1 MGRYKNPLVYDY
13 WFSSWYGFGTSTF
26 DEDDQK
32 HKMTSTVMNM
42 TKHLTLGR
50 VEKSGIVVTAI
61 LVLAN
66 LILGSQAL
74 AVGVAVGGLL
84 VIVNFLAIR
93 LLVGALI
100 GKAYTKGY
108 SIFILLT
115 KMLVLVAL
123 VVIFFL
129 FTKLNIYGFFIG
141 VSGVVIVIIGES
153 LRGNKDGAL

>member
-1 MGRYKNPLVYDY
+1 
-13 WFSSWYGFGTSTF
+13 
-26 DEDDQK
+26 
-32 HKMTSTVMNM
+32 MTSTAMDISKN
-42 TKHLTLGR
+42 LTLGR
-50 VEKSGIVVTAI
+50 VEKSGIVVTGI
-61 LVLAN
+61 LVLVN

-74 AVGVAVGGLL
+74 AIGAAVGGLL
-84 VIVNFLAIR
+84 VIANFLAIR

-108 SIFILLT
+108 SIFILLV

-123 VVIFFL
+123 VVAFFL

>member
-1 MGRYKNPLVYDY
+1 
-13 WFSSWYGFGTSTF
+13 
-26 DEDDQK
+26 
-32 HKMTSTVMNM
+32 MTSTAMNK
-42 TKHLTLGR
+42 TKNITLGR
-50 VEKSGIVVTAI
+50 VEKSGIVVTGI

-66 LILGSQAL
+66 LIVGSQAL
-74 AVGVAVGGLL
+74 AIGVAVGGLL
-84 VIVNFLAIR
+84 VIANFLAIR

-100 GKAYTKGY
+100 GRAYTKGY
-108 SIFILLT
+108 SIFILFV

-123 VVIFFL
+123 VVVFFL

>member
-1 MGRYKNPLVYDY
+1 
-13 WFSSWYGFGTSTF
+13 
-26 DEDDQK
+26 
-32 HKMTSTVMNM
+32 MTSTAMNI
-42 TKHLTLGR
+42 TKNLTLGR
-50 VEKSGIVVTAI
+50 VEKSGIVVTGI
-61 LVLAN
+61 LVLIN

-74 AVGVAVGGLL
+74 AIGVAVGGFL
-84 VIVNFLAIR
+84 VIANFLAIR

-108 SIFILLT
+108 SIFILLV

-123 VVIFFL
+123 VVVFFL

-153 LRGNKDGAL
+153 LRGNKNGAL

>member
-1 MGRYKNPLVYDY
+1 
-13 WFSSWYGFGTSTF
+13 
-26 DEDDQK
+26 
-32 HKMTSTVMNM
+32 MTSTAMNI
-42 TKHLTLGR
+42 TKNLTLGR
-50 VEKSGIVVTAI
+50 VEKSGVIVTGI

-74 AVGVAVGGLL
+74 AIGVAVGGLL
-84 VIVNFLAIR
+84 LIANFLAIR

-108 SIFILLT
+108 SIFILLV
-115 KMLVLVAL
+115 KMLVLVAM
-123 VVIFFL
+123 VVVLFL

-153 LRGNKDGAL
+153 LRGNRDGAL

>member
-1 MGRYKNPLVYDY
+1 
-13 WFSSWYGFGTSTF
+13 
-26 DEDDQK
+26 
-32 HKMTSTVMNM
+32 MTSTAMNM
-42 TKHLTLGR
+42 TRNLTLGR
-50 VEKSGIVVTAI
+50 VEKSGIVVTGI
-61 LVLAN
+61 LVLVN

-74 AVGVAVGGLL
+74 AIGVAVGGLL
-84 VIVNFLAIR
+84 VIANFLAIR

-108 SIFILLT
+108 SIFILLV

-141 VSGVVIVIIGES
+141 VSGVVLVIIGES

>member
-1 MGRYKNPLVYDY
+1 
-13 WFSSWYGFGTSTF
+13 
-26 DEDDQK
+26 
-32 HKMTSTVMNM
+32 MTSTAMDI
-42 TKHLTLGR
+42 TKNLSLGR
-50 VEKSGIVVTAI
+50 IEKSGIVVTGI
-61 LVLAN
+61 LVLVN

-74 AVGVAVGGLL
+74 AIGAAVGGLL
-84 VIVNFLAIR
+84 VIANFLAIR

-108 SIFILLT
+108 SIFILLV

-123 VVIFFL
+123 VVAFFL

>member
-1 MGRYKNPLVYDY
+1 MVYY
-13 WFSSWYGFGTSTF
+13 HWSNSWHDFRVYTI

-32 HKMTSTVMNM
+32 NKMTSAAMDI
-42 TKHLTLGR
+42 TKNLTLGR
-50 VEKSGIVVTAI
+50 VEKSGIVVTGI
-61 LVLAN
+61 LVLVN

-74 AVGVAVGGLL
+74 AIGVAVGGLL
-84 VIVNFLAIR
+84 VIANFLAIR

-108 SIFILLT
+108 SIFILLV

-123 VVIFFL
+123 VVAFFL

>member
-1 MGRYKNPLVYDY
+1 
-13 WFSSWYGFGTSTF
+13 
-26 DEDDQK
+26 
-32 HKMTSTVMNM
+32 MTSTAMNI
-42 TKHLTLGR
+42 TKNLTLGR
-50 VEKSGIVVTAI
+50 VEKSGVVVTGI
-61 LVLAN
+61 LVLVN
-66 LILGSQAL
+66 LILGSRAL
-74 AVGVAVGGLL
+74 AIGVAVGGLL
-84 VIVNFLAIR
+84 VIANFLAIR

-108 SIFILLT
+108 SIFILLV
-115 KMLVLVAL
+115 KMLVLVAM

>member
-1 MGRYKNPLVYDY
+1 
-13 WFSSWYGFGTSTF
+13 
-26 DEDDQK
+26 
-32 HKMTSTVMNM
+32 MTSTAMNI
-42 TKHLTLGR
+42 TKNSTLRR
-50 VEKSGIVVTAI
+50 VEKSGIVVTGI
-61 LVLAN
+61 LALVN

-74 AVGVAVGGLL
+74 AIGVAVGGLL
-84 VIVNFLAIR
+84 VIANFLAIR

-108 SIFILLT
+108 SVFILLF

-123 VVIFFL
+123 VVILFL

-141 VSGVVIVIIGES
+141 VSGVVIVIIGEN

>member
-1 MGRYKNPLVYDY
+1 
-13 WFSSWYGFGTSTF
+13 
-26 DEDDQK
+26 
-32 HKMTSTVMNM
+32 MTSAAMDI
-42 TKHLTLGR
+42 TKNLTLGR
-50 VEKSGIVVTAI
+50 VEKSGIVVTGI
-61 LVLAN
+61 LVLVN

-74 AVGVAVGGLL
+74 AIGVAVGGLL
-84 VIVNFLAIR
+84 VIANFLAIR

-108 SIFILLT
+108 SIFILLV

-123 VVIFFL
+123 VVAFFL

>member
-1 MGRYKNPLVYDY
+1 
-13 WFSSWYGFGTSTF
+13 
-26 DEDDQK
+26 
-32 HKMTSTVMNM
+32 MTSTPMNM
-42 TKHLTLGR
+42 TRNLTLGR
-50 VEKSGIVVTAI
+50 VEKSGIVVTGI
-61 LVLAN
+61 LVLLT

-74 AVGVAVGGLL
+74 AIGVAVGGLL
-84 VIVNFLAIR
+84 VIANFLAIR

-108 SIFILLT
+108 SIFILLV

-141 VSGVVIVIIGES
+141 VSGVVLVIIGES

>member
-1 MGRYKNPLVYDY
+1 
-13 WFSSWYGFGTSTF
+13 
-26 DEDDQK
+26 
-32 HKMTSTVMNM
+32 MTSTAMDI
-42 TKHLTLGR
+42 TKNLTLGR
-50 VEKSGIVVTAI
+50 VEKSGIVVTGI
-61 LVLAN
+61 LVLVN

-74 AVGVAVGGLL
+74 AIGVAVGGLL
-84 VIVNFLAIR
+84 VIANFLTIR

-108 SIFILLT
+108 SVFILLV

-153 LRGNKDGAL
+153 LRGNKGGAL

>member
-1 MGRYKNPLVYDY
+1 
-13 WFSSWYGFGTSTF
+13 
-26 DEDDQK
+26 
-32 HKMTSTVMNM
+32 MTSTVMDI
-42 TKHLTLGR
+42 TKNLTLGR
-50 VEKSGIVVTAI
+50 VEKSGIAVTGI
-61 LVLAN
+61 LVLVN
-66 LILGSQAL
+66 LILGSHAL
-74 AVGVAVGGLL
+74 AIGVAVGGLL
-84 VIVNFLAIR
+84 VIANFLAIR

-108 SIFILLT
+108 SIFILLV

-123 VVIFFL
+123 VVAFFL

>member
-1 MGRYKNPLVYDY
+1 
-13 WFSSWYGFGTSTF
+13 
-26 DEDDQK
+26 
-32 HKMTSTVMNM
+32 MTSTAMNI
-42 TKHLTLGR
+42 TKNLTLGR

-74 AVGVAVGGLL
+74 AIGVAVGGLL
-84 VIVNFLAIR
+84 VIANFLAIR

-108 SIFILLT
+108 SIFILLV
-115 KMLVLVAL
+115 KMLVLCAL
-123 VVIFFL
+123 VVILFL
-129 FTKLNIYGFFIG
+129 FTELNIYGFFIG

-153 LRGNKDGAL
+153 LRGSRDGAL

>member
-1 MGRYKNPLVYDY
+1 LVYY
-13 WFSSWYGFGTSTF
+13 HWSNSWHDFRVYTI

-32 HKMTSTVMNM
+32 NKMTSAAMDI
-42 TKHLTLGR
+42 TKNLTLGR
-50 VEKSGIVVTAI
+50 VEKSGIVVTGI
-61 LVLAN
+61 LVLVN

-84 VIVNFLAIR
+84 VIANFLAIR

-108 SIFILLT
+108 SIFILLV

-123 VVIFFL
+123 VVAFFL

>member
-1 MGRYKNPLVYDY
+1 MVYDY
-13 WFSSWYGFGTSTF
+13 RSNSWYDLRVYTI

-32 HKMTSTVMNM
+32 NQMTSTAMNI
-42 TKHLTLGR
+42 TKSLTLGR
-50 VEKSGIVVTAI
+50 VEKSGIVVTGI
-61 LVLAN
+61 LVLVN

-74 AVGVAVGGLL
+74 ALGVAVGGLL
-84 VIVNFLAIR
+84 VIANFLAIR

-100 GKAYTKGY
+100 GKAYTKWY
-108 SIFILLT
+108 SIFILLL

>member
-1 MGRYKNPLVYDY
+1 MDWCQNPLVYDY
-13 WFSSWYGFGTSTF
+13 RFNSWYDFRVYTI

-32 HKMTSTVMNM
+32 NQMTSTAMNI
-42 TKHLTLGR
+42 TKSLTLGR
-50 VEKSGIVVTAI
+50 VEKSGIVVTGI
-61 LVLAN
+61 LVLVN

-74 AVGVAVGGLL
+74 ALGVAVGGLL
-84 VIVNFLAIR
+84 VIANFLAIR

-100 GKAYTKGY
+100 GKAYTKWY
-108 SIFILLT
+108 SIFILLL